1 MMQLDD
7 WIIANGLSRDEVAR
21 RLRVSRARLDA
32 LISRQF
38 KRLPPA
44 LYERI
49 FRLTNGR
56 VTADDLVLGTPEER
70 VRLLLDAEKLRS
82 KGGGGRVA

>member
-21 RLRVSRARLDA
+21 RLRVPRARLDA
-32 LISRQF
+32 LINRQF
-38 KRLPPA
+38 KRLSPA

-49 FRLTNGR
+49 YRLTDGR
-56 VTADDLVLGTPEER
+56 VTADDLFLGPPEER
-70 VRLLLDAEKLRS
+70 VRRLLAAALNRQGVRS
-82 KGGGGRVA
+82 GGR